1 MGITYPNQ
9 HKIIPN
15 TYICFMMGANKLT
28 GAIAALMDEYKKA
41 IDELIVVI
49 EPVSPHQLIKTIEPK
64 SSNPDCISIQTILT
78 HVTASMFSYAVYI
91 ENSIGLKTVRPERL
105 QFDYTTPYISR
116 LREAL
121 KYNEDFFTR
130 NPNITMEEF
139 DQSKKINTRWGQQYD
154 VEQMLEHAIVHILRH
169 RRQIKNVLVNM
180 KS

>member
-1 MGITYPNQ
+1 ME
-9 HKIIPN
+9 
-15 TYICFMMGANKLT
+15 ANNLT
-28 GAIAALMDEYKKA
+28 SAIAALLDEYKKA
-41 IDELIVVI
+41 VDELIMVI
-49 EPVSPHQLIKTIEPK
+49 EPINQQQLLHTIEPE

-91 ENSIGLKTVRPERL
+91 ENSIGLQTIRPERL
-105 QFDYTTPYISR
+105 QFDHITPYISR

-130 NPNITMEEF
+130 NPDITMEEF

-169 RRQIKNVLVNM
+169 RRQIKNALANM
-180 KS
+180 AS

>member
-1 MGITYPNQ
+1 ME
-9 HKIIPN
+9 
-15 TYICFMMGANKLT
+15 ANKLT

-41 IDELIVVI
+41 VDELIEVI
-49 EPVSPHQLIKTIEPK
+49 EPISQQQLLKTIEPE
-64 SSNPDCISIQTILT
+64 SSNTDCISIQTILT

-91 ENSIGLKTVRPERL
+91 ENSIGLQTTRPERL
-105 QFDYTTPYISR
+105 QFEQVAPYILR

-121 KYNEDFFTR
+121 KYNEDFFIR

-139 DQSKKINTRWGQQYD
+139 DQSKKINTNWGQQYD

-169 RRQIKNVLVNM
+169 KRQIKNALIKM

>member
-1 MGITYPNQ
+1 MD
-9 HKIIPN
+9 
-15 TYICFMMGANKLT
+15 ANKLT

-41 IDELIVVI
+41 VDELIVVI
-49 EPVSPHQLIKTIEPK
+49 EPISPHELIRTIEPE

-105 QFDYTTPYISR
+105 QFDDITPYISR
-116 LREAL
+116 IREAL
-121 KYNEDFFTR
+121 KYNEDFFIR

-139 DQSKKINTRWGQQYD
+139 DQSKKINTGWGQQYD

-169 RRQIKNVLVNM
+169 RRQIKNALIQFNA
-180 KS
+180 

>member
-1 MGITYPNQ
+1 MKDSN
-9 HKIIPN
+9 
-15 TYICFMMGANKLT
+15 LT

-41 IDELIVVI
+41 VNELIVVI
-49 EPVSPHQLIKTIEPK
+49 EPISQHLLTKTIEPE
-64 SSNPDCISIQTILT
+64 SSNTDCISIQTILT

-105 QFDYTTPYISR
+105 QFDHITPYISR

-121 KYNEDFFTR
+121 KYNEDFFAR
-130 NPNITMEEF
+130 YPNITTEEF

-169 RRQIKNVLVNM
+169 RRQIKNALIQFN
-180 KS
+180 S

>member
-1 MGITYPNQ
+1 
-9 HKIIPN
+9 
-15 TYICFMMGANKLT
+15 MMGANKLT

-41 IDELIVVI
+41 VDELIEVI
-49 EPVSPHQLIKTIEPK
+49 EPITQHQLLKTIEPE
-64 SSNPDCISIQTILT
+64 SSNTDCISIQTILT

-91 ENSIGLKTVRPERL
+91 ENSIGLETIRPERL
-105 QFDYTTPYISR
+105 QFDQVAPYISR

-121 KYNEDFFTR
+121 KYNEDFFAR
-130 NPNITMEEF
+130 NLNITMEEF

-169 RRQIKNVLVNM
+169 RRQIKNALVNM